1 MLKHPTLDGLQT
13 LKLSGMVAALADQM
27 ATPDIDELAF
37 EERLGLLV
45 DREIT
50 ERENRRLTSRLRRA
64 RLRHAAALED
74 IDYRNPR
81 GLDKGLIQSLATC
94 QWAKEHLN
102 ILIIGPTG
110 VGKTWLACAL
120 AHKACREGYTV
131 QYLRLTR
138 LLRDLMIAKGD
149 GRYPKLLA
157 NLAKVDVLLLD
168 DWGLMKLNAEN
179 RRDLLEVLEDR
190 HGRRSTIATSQLPIE
205 EWHAVIGDPTLAD
218 AILDRL
224 EVKADATMLPEGSMD
239 IAVDCML
246 HSLALH
252 SDWLSTAHLG
262 ATGFPYNPSLG
273 SIQLEAQ
280 KDAFKLAL
288 SFKTGFLFLGT
299 NALAKI
305 LNFMHSPPPPVG
317 LL

>member
-1 MLKHPTLDGLQT
+1 MLKHPTLDGLQA
-13 LKLSGMVAALADQM
+13 LKLTGMVAALADQVV
-27 ATPDIDELAF
+27 TPDIDELAF

-64 RLRHAAALED
+64 RLRHTAALED

-81 GLDKGLIQSLATC
+81 GLDKGLIQSLASC

-102 ILIIGPTG
+102 ILITGPTG

-131 QYLRLTR
+131 QYLRLSR
-138 LLRDLMIAKGD
+138 LLRELMIAKGD

-168 DWGLMKLNAEN
+168 DWGLMKLSAEN

-190 HGRRSTIATSQLPIE
+190 HGIRSTIATSQLPIE
-205 EWHAVIGDPTLAD
+205 EWHNVIGDPTLAD

-224 EVKADATMLPEGSMD
+224 VHNAYKINLRGESMRKRQGKLTSTTGS
-239 IAVDCML
+239 
-246 HSLALH
+246 
-252 SDWLSTAHLG
+252 
-262 ATGFPYNPSLG
+262 
-273 SIQLEAQ
+273 E
-280 KDAFKLAL
+280 
-288 SFKTGFLFLGT
+288 
-299 NALAKI
+299 
-305 LNFMHSPPPPVG
+305 
-317 LL
+317 

>member
-64 RLRHAAALED
+64 RLRHIAALED

-102 ILIIGPTG
+102 ILITGPTG

-131 QYLRLTR
+131 QYVRLTR

-149 GRYPKLLA
+149 GRYPKLLS

-168 DWGLMKLNAEN
+168 DWGLIKMNAEN

-224 EVKADATMLPEGSMD
+224 VHNAYKINLRGESMRKRQAKLTNTTGS
-239 IAVDCML
+239 
-246 HSLALH
+246 
-252 SDWLSTAHLG
+252 
-262 ATGFPYNPSLG
+262 
-273 SIQLEAQ
+273 E
-280 KDAFKLAL
+280 
-288 SFKTGFLFLGT
+288 
-299 NALAKI
+299 
-305 LNFMHSPPPPVG
+305 
-317 LL
+317 